1 MESEALAVL
10 TDNCRDHK
18 DTSGEVMSGAKL
30 EKMQLEEKSN
40 VRLILIIV

>member
-1 MESEALAVL
+1 MESEAHAVL

-18 DTSGEVMSGAKL
+18 DTSGEVMSGAQL
-30 EKMQLEEKSN
+30 EKTQIEKKSN